1 MSKLLAICWLLAL
14 LATNWF
20 GLVNQVWAQTRL
32 SLEDQQ
38 AIQKTLDGFE
48 ETIAKKITT
57 KFSHSISSKSH
68 HLKKD
73 VRTLRKLYLDN
84 TTTYIS
90 YDVPNSK
97 LADSLEM
104 LSPNTAKITIKVT
117 LYGRVYMDN
126 IDNSWFFSWLLVRN

>member
-1 MSKLLAICWLLAL
+1 
-14 LATNWF
+14 
-20 GLVNQVWAQTRL
+20 
-32 SLEDQQ
+32 
-38 AIQKTLDGFE
+38 
-48 ETIAKKITT
+48 
-57 KFSHSISSKSH
+57 
-68 HLKKD
+68 
-73 VRTLRKLYLDN
+73 LYLDN

-126 IDNSWFFSWLLVRN
+126 IDNSWFFPGY

>member
-1 MSKLLAICWLLAL
+1 MSKLLAVCWLLAL
-14 LATNWF
+14 LATNWV
-20 GLVNQVWAQTRL
+20 GLVNHVWTQTRL

-38 AIQKTLDGFE
+38 AIQKTPDGFE
-48 ETIAKKITT
+48 ETIAKKNNYEV
-57 KFSHSISSKSH
+57 FSFISPKSH
-68 HLKKD
+68 HLKED
-73 VRTLRKLYLDN
+73 VRTLQKLYLDN

-126 IDNSWFFSWLLVRN
+126 IDNSWFFPGY